1 MYSAKRKKK
10 IEWLTEELK
19 KEADEKKTVQI
30 DIRTTQKYKGLSMG
44 VWEDALSMLEANGY
58 RISYDPS
65 KKIAKIMAV

>member
-1 MYSAKRKKK
+1 MYSAKQKK

-44 VWEDALSMLEANGY
+44 IWEDSLSILGANGY
-58 RISYDPS
+58 KVSYDLV
-65 KKIAKIMAV
+65 KKTATISVV